1 MRTRELRR
9 ELRHSGIGILLGLLC
24 LIFGIS
30 WAVYLTANHDS
41 IHRQLE
47 AIERAALE
55 EKFVINTGGG
65 HEGHGAG
72 HSERADTAAH
82 DHSAHMHEG
91 HGEPA
96 QDTASGRDKEL
107 SDLKNEPAGRAEAG
121 FEHGPVM
128 GEAHE
133 RLTRGHLHAMGLGTL
148 TIIVSLLLAFI
159 PASQKA
165 KTLAAACLGTGSFFY
180 PLAWIVMGFRTP
192 VLGGAGAQESVFPM
206 AAFSIALV
214 SAGLLLTLAYVVRWI
229 FGKD

>member
-1 MRTRELRR
+1 MRTRELRQ

-24 LIFGIS
+24 LLFGIS

-47 AIERAALE
+47 ATERAALE

-72 HSERADTAAH
+72 HGAQEETAH
-82 DHSAHMHEG
+82 DDHSAQMHEG

-96 QDTASGRDKEL
+96 RDTASGRDKER
-107 SDLKNEPAGRAEAG
+107 SDIKKEPAGRAEAG

-128 GEAHE
+128 GVAHE
-133 RLTRGHLHAMGLGTL
+133 RLTKGHLHAMGLGTL

-159 PASQKA
+159 PATPRA
-165 KTLAAACLGTGSFFY
+165 KTLAAACVGTGSFFY

-192 VLGGAGAQESVFPM
+192 VMGGLAAQESVVPM

-214 SAGLLLTLAYVVRWI
+214 SAGLLITLAYVVRWI

>member
-65 HEGHGAG
+65 
-72 HSERADTAAH
+72 
-82 DHSAHMHEG
+82 HEG